1 MWMNVVF
8 QSKMSHLGNKEQA
21 PEISLVGWDITVF
34 KENSNFIAFLFFLN
48 FRDSFNSG
56 KRVCYLYVLKAKKEV
71 KTC

>member
-8 QSKMSHLGNKEQA
+8 QSEMSHLGNKEQA
-21 PEISLVGWDITVF
+21 PEISLGWDIAVF

-56 KRVCYLYVLKAKKEV
+56 KWVCYLYVLKEKKEV
-71 KTC
+71 KTR